1 MQRWKKQG
9 IGEDRRTGPTRRP
22 ANQLSDA
29 EERKI
34 LKLVNKPKYRDLSPQ
49 QIVPRLADE
58 EGIYVGSE
66 STIYRLLRKNKQQKH
81 REPSRTPTKRH
92 RPDELV
98 ATGPNQVWT
107 WDITYLRSPVRG
119 MFFYLYMIVD
129 VWSRKVVGW
138 TVAEEES
145 ALLAAAMIAAA
156 CDREGVER
164 DRLSLHADNGGPMKA
179 ATLLATLQVL
189 GVATSF
195 SRPQV
200 SNDNPFSE
208 SLFRTTKYRPEFP
221 RRPFA
226 SLEEARAWVTWFV
239 RWYNEDHR
247 HSAIC
252 FVTPG
257 QRHAGLDIE
266 ILAQRDKLY
275 QAARHRRPDRWT
287 GNTRDWSRVETVKL
301 NPHPD
306 QKASEAA

>member
-9 IGEDRRTGPTRRP
+9 IGEDRRAGPTRRP

-34 LKLVNKPKYRDLSPQ
+34 LKLVNTPKYRDLPPQ

-58 EGIYVGSE
+58 EGIYIASE

-81 REPSRTPTKRH
+81 REPSRTPTERH

-119 MFFYLYMIVD
+119 MFFYLYMMVD

-138 TVAEEES
+138 TVEEEES

-164 DRLSLHADNGGPMKA
+164 DRLSLHSDNGGPMKA

-195 SRPQV
+195 SRPRV

-239 RWYNEDHR
+239 QWYNEEHR
-247 HSAIC
+247 HSAIR
-252 FVTPG
+252 FVTPS
-257 QRHAGLDIE
+257 QRHAGLDIA
-266 ILAQRDKLY
+266 ILAQRDELY
-275 QAARHRRPDRWT
+275 QAARRRRPDRWT
-287 GNTRDWSRVETVKL
+287 GNTRNWACVETVKL